1 MFWKGFS
8 GVKSLW
14 VQTLGML
21 YMVGLGLDDG
31 ELTDKGRSALEDSER
46 IFVEFYTN
54 TETVDLDALEE
65 EFGEIQRLSRKEVER
80 EDTVLESAREEKTA
94 FLVSGDP
101 LTATT
106 HYDIKHR
113 AEEEGLEV
121 EVCHAPSILTSVAE
135 TGLNLYKF
143 GRVVTLPE
151 NSKPESILEHIEG
164 NDSVGLHTLIL
175 LDIDYDAEE
184 AAEKLVE
191 MKSELET
198 REAVLVER
206 LNQRDQEVSTGRLGE
221 LEAQGGT
228 PHSIVLVGETS
239 HKEDEFLERH
249 NKF

>member
-1 MFWKGFS
+1 
-8 GVKSLW
+8 
-14 VQTLGML
+14 ML
-21 YMVGLGLDDG
+21 YMVGIGLDDG
-31 ELTDKGRSALEDSER
+31 EVTEKGRKALEEAER

-54 TETVDLDALEE
+54 TETVDLGALED

-80 EDTVLESAREEKTA
+80 EDRILESAKEEKTA

-113 AEEEGLEV
+113 AENEGFKV
-121 EVCHAPSILTSVAE
+121 DVCHAPSILTSVAE

-151 NSKPESILEHIEG
+151 NSRPESILEHIEG
-164 NDSVGLHTLIL
+164 NDSIGLHTLIL

-191 MKSELET
+191 MRPELET
-198 REAVLVER
+198 RESVLVER
-206 LNQRDQEVSTGRLGE
+206 LNQENEEVSTGNLGE

-228 PHSIVLVGETS
+228 PHSIILVGGTS
-239 HKEDEFLERH
+239 HKEDQFLESH
-249 NKF
+249 KNF

>member
-1 MFWKGFS
+1 MFWKDFS

-14 VQTLGML
+14 VQTPGML

-31 ELTDKGRSALEDSER
+31 EVTEKGRKALEEAER

-54 TETVDLDALEE
+54 TETVDLGALED

-80 EDTVLESAREEKTA
+80 EDRILESAKEEKTA

-113 AEEEGLEV
+113 AENEGFKV
-121 EVCHAPSILTSVAE
+121 DVCHAPSILTSVAE

-151 NSKPESILEHIEG
+151 NSRPESILEHIDG
-164 NDSVGLHTLIL
+164 NDSIGLHTLIL

-191 MKSELET
+191 MRPELET
-198 REAVLVER
+198 RESVLVER
-206 LNQRDQEVSTGRLGE
+206 LNQENEEVSTGNLGE
-221 LEAQGGT
+221 LEAQGDT
-228 PHSIVLVGETS
+228 PHSIILVGGTS
-239 HKEDEFLERH
+239 HKEEQFLESH
-249 NKF
+249 KKF